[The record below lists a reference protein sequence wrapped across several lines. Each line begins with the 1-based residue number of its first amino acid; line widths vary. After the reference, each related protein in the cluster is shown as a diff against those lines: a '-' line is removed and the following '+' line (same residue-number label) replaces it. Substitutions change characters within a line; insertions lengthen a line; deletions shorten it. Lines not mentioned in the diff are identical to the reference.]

1 MRSKTRLSIVLAVV
15 ALVLAACGGGTG
27 TATTSVDTQP
37 PVTEAPPATDAP
49 TTEAPPATEAPDEGP
64 EPVTIEWWHI
74 QNQGA
79 MLELWQ
85 TLADEFV
92 EANPHVTFD
101 IVVNE
106 NEAFKDAIDPRLQ
119 SNDPPD
125 LFQSWGGGDLAA
137 QVEAGL
143 VRDISGDVG
152 GFIDDLSAGAVS
164 LFEVDGG
171 LYAVPFDLG
180 MVGFWYN
187 VDLFEEAGIDGPPT
201 TWDEFLEDVQT
212 LKDAGITPIAV
223 GAQDKWPAHFY
234 LAYLITRIG
243 GQPALQ
249 ELSETLD
256 FSTPA
261 VIEAGNQLQRL
272 VELEPFQDGFLAS
285 TWPGPDGEAGWI
297 GTQRAA
303 ISLMGQWG
311 PGEYANSGGHGDPAD
326 LPSDRLPF
334 EMSWFPFPEVEGGA
348 GDLNDG
354 IGGGNGFAVGAN
366 APPEALEFLEFITSP
381 ENARRAG
388 ETGAILP
395 VTKGTEDSVADPLMV
410 PLLQS
415 LAESTF
421 VQLYLD
427 QYFGA
432 AIGGAINDETEKLF
446 AGATTI
452 EEAAAA
458 ITAAGSAG

>member
-1 MRSKTRLSIVLAVV
+1 MRPIKFRRLAALVAVLAM
-15 ALVLAACGGGTG
+15 LVAACGGGDAGGDT
-27 TATTSVDTQP
+27 TAATS
-37 PVTEAPPATDAP
+37 APIPDETP
-49 TTEAPPATEAPDEGP
+49 TTEAPATTEAPPETEPDGEA

-79 MLELWQ
+79 MLDLWQ

-92 EANPHVTFD
+92 EMNPHVTFD

-106 NEAFKDAIDPRLQ
+106 NEAFKDAIAPRLQ
-119 SNDPPD
+119 ADDPPD
-125 LFQSWGGGDLAA
+125 LFQSWGGGDLAI
-137 QVEAGL
+137 QVDANL
-143 VRDISGDVG
+143 VRDISGEVE
-152 GFIDDLSAGAVS
+152 GFIDNLSAGAVS

-187 VDLFEEAGIDGPPT
+187 KDLFAQAGIDAPPE
-201 TWDEFLEDVQT
+201 TWDEFLEDVQA

-223 GAQDKWPAHFY
+223 GGQDKWPAHFY

-249 ELSETLD
+249 EIAETQD
-256 FSTPA
+256 FNHPA

-311 PGEYANSGGHGDPAD
+311 PGEYANSGSHGDPED
-326 LPSDRLPF
+326 LPSERLPF
-334 EMSWFPFPEVEGGA
+334 EMGW
-348 GDLNDG
+348 
-354 IGGGNGFAVGAN
+354 
-366 APPEALEFLEFITSP
+366 
-381 ENARRAG
+381 
-388 ETGAILP
+388 
-395 VTKGTEDSVADPLMV
+395 
-410 PLLQS
+410 
-415 LAESTF
+415 
-421 VQLYLD
+421 
-427 QYFGA
+427 
-432 AIGGAINDETEKLF
+432 
-446 AGATTI
+446 
-452 EEAAAA
+452 
-458 ITAAGSAG
+458 